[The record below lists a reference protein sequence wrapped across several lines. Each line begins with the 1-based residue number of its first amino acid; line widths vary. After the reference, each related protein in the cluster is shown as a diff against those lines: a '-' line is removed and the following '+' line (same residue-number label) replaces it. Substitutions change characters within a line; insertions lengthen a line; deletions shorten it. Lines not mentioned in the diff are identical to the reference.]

1 MNRVHEGISADDI
14 YHDIIHVQEVC
25 VMTTGKVFM
34 TGRSQAVRLPKEY
47 RFDVDEVILN
57 KIGDVLIMI
66 PKNKAKDIFL
76 SSLDEFTDDFM
87 SEGRNQPSQ
96 QEREFF

>member
-1 MNRVHEGISADDI
+1 
-14 YHDIIHVQEVC
+14 
-25 VMTTGKVFM
+25 MTTGKVFM

-87 SEGRNQPSQ
+87 SEGREQPSQ

>member
-1 MNRVHEGISADDI
+1 
-14 YHDIIHVQEVC
+14 
-25 VMTTGKVFM
+25 MTTGKIFM

-47 RFDVDEVILN
+47 RFEEDEVILN
-57 KIGDVLIMI
+57 KIGDVIIMI

-87 SEGRNQPSQ
+87 AEGRNQPSQ
-96 QEREFF
+96 QKRESF